1 MDKQLP
7 TLPATDTRS
16 PSPAI
21 MSTHT
26 PRDELARSF
35 SPLVAVV
42 ASQDAEEIC
51 RKNHIPSFADFLKP
65 FGNLIEGRGTCLSF
79 KRVFYHHAHTLV

>member
-1 MDKQLP
+1 
-7 TLPATDTRS
+7 
-16 PSPAI
+16 

-51 RKNHIPSFADFLKP
+51 QKNHIPSFADFLKP

-79 KRVFYHHAHTLV
+79 KRAFYHHAHTLV